1 MALTQTTLAAPI
13 GPSDTQV
20 QLASVSGILR
30 GWLLY
35 IGGEAMTVVASPVS
49 TTTVSVA
56 RGAGGTRGAAHSD
69 GTVYAGAPNL
79 FYSMDPVGS
88 PNAYPEA
95 TPWINL
101 RTGTVWAAV
110 GDEVG
115 PNAGSRFWQPINT
128 LGISG
133 ALGVR
138 GTLTT
143 A

>member
-1 MALTQTTLAAPI
+1 
-13 GPSDTQV
+13 
-20 QLASVSGILR
+20 
-30 GWLLY
+30 
-35 IGGEAMTVVASPVS
+35 MTVVASPVS

-69 GTVYAGAPNL
+69 GIVYAGAPNL